1 MNKCDYI
8 SQDQTEGGGWC
19 KIFTMYQNYKGSTD
33 WHENN
38 ILFKIYQ
45 NGGVD
50 NYTEKNYYLSTSQ
63 RDNETSNIIFYDLDS
78 SKGSIE
84 CRYILQDGVIDV
96 YAKGGRVGVPLRLQV
111 LESPGVG
118 KITFHQRRGFEQL
131 SDEIIN
137 KMITANIKTP
147 YYTIE
152 PISSGSKFYRDTSMY
167 KEYQDYYA
175 DRYKVRLKAN
185 LTVVNSSYTGSDEYL
200 FTIPSQFV
208 PTWAFEEGSEYIE
221 FTQAYSYRKT
231 GDPTTSTMRNY
242 CRVKMFKNGQLKVD
256 GTVALSDTI
265 TRLELFLDIEYRRDV
280 V

>member
-1 MNKCDYI
+1 M
-8 SQDQTEGGGWC
+8 
-19 KIFTMYQNYKGSTD
+19 
-33 WHENN
+33 
-38 ILFKIYQ
+38 
-45 NGGVD
+45 V
-50 NYTEKNYYLSTSQ
+50 
-63 RDNETSNIIFYDLDS
+63 
-78 SKGSIE
+78 
-84 CRYILQDGVIDV
+84 
-96 YAKGGRVGVPLRLQV
+96 
-111 LESPGVG
+111 
-118 KITFHQRRGFEQL
+118 
-131 SDEIIN
+131 
-137 KMITANIKTP
+137 TANIKTP

-152 PISSGSKFYRDTSMY
+152 PISSGSKFYRDTSVY

-185 LTVVNSSYTGSDEYL
+185 LSVVNSSYTGSDEYL

-208 PTWAFEEGSEYIE
+208 PTWAFEEGSEFIE

-231 GDPTTSTMRNY
+231 GDVTASTMRNY